1 MCEPAGGPTRTR
13 TRRFEAYRIEYGLL
27 GSLGIAKG
35 QPFNPDSRLQG
46 ILVKAAQI
54 ANDQMRVQ
62 SFADR
67 RPDRLAWPTPNG
79 SGRLS
84 ALKTAPS
91 TLPPTRFSAPPRE
104 TLNPGAFCDE
114 IDVDCLQERLAAKTH
129 PRKQQVC
136 SVLVIPDKKQEIQQ
150 HGYIPEQNSTAF

>member
-62 SFADR
+62 SVLPRAPANSLTRVTSAMRSMSTDTGKPGRQNHNYTETSFRSLRFNRD
-67 RPDRLAWPTPNG
+67 NG
-79 SGRLS
+79 FLS
-84 ALKTAPS
+84 S
-91 TLPPTRFSAPPRE
+91 
-104 TLNPGAFCDE
+104 
-114 IDVDCLQERLAAKTH
+114 
-129 PRKQQVC
+129 
-136 SVLVIPDKKQEIQQ
+136 
-150 HGYIPEQNSTAF
+150 

>member
-67 RPDRLAWPTPNG
+67 
-79 SGRLS
+79 
-84 ALKTAPS
+84 
-91 TLPPTRFSAPPRE
+91 
-104 TLNPGAFCDE
+104 
-114 IDVDCLQERLAAKTH
+114 Q
-129 PRKQQVC
+129 
-136 SVLVIPDKKQEIQQ
+136 SVLPRAPANSLTRVTSAMRSMSTDTGKP
-150 HGYIPEQNSTAF
+150 GRQNHNYTETSFRSLRFNRDNGFLSS